1 MKFVTR
7 KTIKDSVN
15 LQNTVDDFLK
25 TVKLIEQ
32 FGSENVFN
40 FDQNDFQLEIHSERS
55 LSDEEIRKIE
65 SVVQY
70 VNNTPLICFFTDF
83 CTTFFHRVI

>member
-40 FDQNDFQLEIHSERS
+40 FDQNGFQLEIHSERS
-55 LSDEEIRKIE
+55 LSDQEIRKIE
-65 SVVQY
+65 CVVQS
-70 VNNTPLICFFTDF
+70 ICQQHTFNLLFYRSLYDFF
-83 CTTFFHRVI
+83 